1 MWLQGR
7 KFRTLSEKPKNAIK
21 IKIGCVV
28 IKLQVLKLNPDH
40 LDQAKFWES
49 SDHNWYFFRSIKSCF
64 VCFLSSQMHPK
75 AGTHY
80 LHVFCGRMHGIIV
93 TNMVKIVKIWFFLQK
108 WSRAKMRKIFK
119 IGKHIDGGVND
130 TCLQGRI
137 FKTFSEKPKNA
148 IKIKIGCVVTE

>member
-40 LDQAKFWES
+40 LWSRNLVIIIEFLQF
-49 SDHNWYFFRSIKSCF
+49 HKSMF
-64 VCFLSSQMHPK
+64 YLFLSSQMHPK
-75 AGTHY
+75 AKYTSCKW
-80 LHVFCGRMHGIIV
+80 VFSRVHGITMSNLGNICARA
-93 TNMVKIVKIWFFLQK
+93 FFFK
-108 WSRAKMRKIFK
+108 DDHGAKMWKIFK
-119 IGKHIDGGVND
+119 VGIHIDGGVND

-137 FKTFSEKPKNA
+137 FKTFSEKLKNA